1 MATMLQ
7 QLSNVPIGTQQR
19 SMSKHKVNPKQN
31 SGSLSYFKIDTLQLA
46 AGQSISFSFFS
57 LPFE

>member
-46 AGQSISFSFFS
+46 AG
-57 LPFE
+57 